1 MSILSACSGLND
13 CELVLSSC
21 LQREQIIGRVPLT
34 VEDIERLGELIR
46 QQLRGDWS
54 TTVLVAQQTPIC
66 LAFFLV
72 FTGIFDY
79 EEGNYWSGVE
89 RRLQVEL
96 EPAWKAFWGQTFL
109 RILRRQ
115 GIAVPVIKDSL
126 TYVTPILLQGGIP
139 VNCLENF
146 LQRALV
152 PLIKRNIVER
162 QEVYQEISL
171 FRQREQ
177 RRQEIAAKAAKL
189 KKKQF
194 HTNIKLKSAKKLQAL
209 REEIER
215 TEKSLDLISLVPGL
229 NPESLQEYYSL
240 VNQCELAANQFG
252 FWQIASSVA
261 ERTLN
266 NLRLQHSKLSR
277 VYEQTEILYSA
288 VDALREQKARLEDEQ
303 AQEKYLLDQC
313 YYLAGLIWG
322 QDAVFP
328 ELSSITQLDIEH
340 IRKALQRYNSCRLR
354 YGRSL
359 LELSLA
365 LAILSYSNKS
375 MAQHALTCQQL
386 LESEMAAVGFQPS
399 VLVHYDSPKESPA
412 VQAVPL
418 TPQQRLRKS
427 WQNYQ
432 EHQGQLAAA
441 KSQLR
446 QALAPFPMPARES
459 ALGIDSWLYLLE
471 ELQKKYQQVQDQQ
484 RAIQD
489 LGCHIA
495 GTEAQLNNQV
505 TDLLQGFSLL
515 PGDDCL
521 QSLEQ
526 LQAYVTRE
534 LENLADQQEQAAVR
548 CLRYQ
553 VISILCKRKQMML
566 TKELTAVTGL
576 LEIMG
581 NGDAQAGLELLRE
594 YIRLEQKL
602 EHLRRQ
608 RDQMSAAEGLPWD
621 ALDEQM
627 TVWEKELEEGQQL
640 LAKYQRLLDQPG
652 IFTGLDEPV
661 ARFLLYGGEWAQD
674 WVAESVNL
682 VIACQ
687 GNDCARE
694 TESSVLPNW
703 AREQLQEL
711 IEQLNGDFLAESS
724 QEPIAAPIA
733 REYSRAP
740 HLELNFLEG
749 RLEMIFSRQAYHIER
764 DVLPGTA
771 ALIIT
776 GGDEN
781 ALLYKHTIRLYKS
794 LDQEGWLE
802 TRPLAV
808 PITEVYP
815 CYRVQILIED
825 VLQREWIVETGLRFY
840 PALVFNE
847 AGLLLAR
854 PELPRS
860 RLWLLLQ
867 HGTTLHTEIP
877 ILAEEPVPQIDPGAI
892 MFLIDPVNASTSEI
906 VLLDNEG
913 HHYALPFREVPQVKL
928 RGGQIKPGIWINGN
942 PLYVK
947 LPEGITLPLAGTEP
961 EDWEVGIRRLNSGY
975 ENINL
980 SEIEFAR
987 KANDV
992 YIPLASLFTAEPSGW
1007 YRLRLRGPGWSEYV
1021 ISFAIF
1027 PELDWEYEK
1036 KLYWPEMPADEM
1048 TGLTFMAPIDHRFTP
1063 FPPACLRQVEDDVY
1077 EIDFPASA
1085 EGLQGELFDNHVQL
1099 PVKLEIPRVKWRL
1112 HKLEDGEEWSSQV
1125 GEYWLIDWIGAQ
1137 RISLQ
1142 VYVPLSSAKSV
1153 ALQID
1158 GVPRGHPVPLKD
1170 YHAEFDLLPW
1180 FDSLSQGAAAKN
1192 IGIVAYNQ
1200 RRQAIDAGLLFTIH
1214 CQWEVQNFQ
1223 ISEKSDGKLLLTWQE
1238 KRPAADRVV
1247 NIWRLDQAWLSPQ
1260 EFPIPD
1266 GQFELEIDGAEL
1278 SGGYYRLLF
1287 TQEDP
1292 WDAGPAKQFPAEPQ
1306 GNCYD
1311 CSIRGKTPVVQ
1322 GLLQDYS
1329 NRGLNIVGW
1338 LSHPEAAAR
1347 VWIILLGTRAG
1358 EVTYQVNRLTC
1369 KHGQICLNLFYPSSH
1384 QVFKEEEYIDEKYH
1398 WIGIWPRHRE
1408 ATPSFYLLP
1417 GAAPIEYT
1425 YTPLA
1430 FPNDL
1435 PAELLCFSV
1444 AGLIEKRYPIVLPLP
1459 EQYSA
1464 TILKALKNGQE
1475 CRFTLPKGHQLTIKR
1490 REGLVDLR
1498 VAHAVVCSQPGCP
1511 RQGEF
1516 CLDIDHWLSNHRSC
1530 KCLRVVRDVDARLVW
1545 SLKSYALARMYPQR
1559 FQLDRPFLPLIRQFT
1574 AGEWSRLQ
1582 INGSPAW
1589 EKVAELL
1596 WECEK
1601 NMVATVWGGK

>member
-1 MSILSACSGLND
+1 L
-13 CELVLSSC
+13 E
-21 LQREQIIGRVPLT
+21 REQFIGRVPLT
-34 VEDIERLGELIR
+34 AEDIGRLGELIR
-46 QQLRGDWS
+46 QKLRGDWS
-54 TTVLVAQQTPIC
+54 TTVLVAQQTPLC

-89 RRLQVEL
+89 RRLQIEL
-96 EPAWKAFWGQTFL
+96 EPTWKSFWGQSFL
-109 RILRRQ
+109 SVLRRQ
-115 GIAVPVIKDSL
+115 GIDMPVIKDSL
-126 TYVTPILLQGGIP
+126 RYVTPILLQGGIP
-139 VNCLENF
+139 INCLENF
-146 LQRALV
+146 LHRVLL
-152 PLIKRNIVER
+152 PLIKRNIVES
-162 QEVYQEISL
+162 QEVHQEINL
-171 FRQREQ
+171 FRQREK
-177 RRQEIAAKAAKL
+177 RRQEAAAEIVRL

-194 HTNIKLKSAKKLQAL
+194 SINRKLKSIKKLQVL
-209 REEIER
+209 KEEIEC
-215 TEKSLDLISLVPGL
+215 TEKSLGLVSFDPGL
-229 NPESLQEYYSL
+229 DSKLLQEYYGL
-240 VNQCELAANQFG
+240 INQWDYLTNQINY
-252 FWQIASSVA
+252 WQSAIEK
-261 ERTLN
+261 ERN
-266 NLRLQHSKLSR
+266 NLNELQSQQIKLCSA
-277 VYEQTEILYSA
+277 YEQT
-288 VDALREQKARLEDEQ
+288 DALQNSFADLHKQKERLKDEHD
-303 AQEKYLLDQC
+303 QERYLLEQC
-313 YYLAGLIWG
+313 LSLAGLVWG
-322 QDAVFP
+322 QDVDLQ
-328 ELSSITQLDIEH
+328 ELMSINLLDIGQ
-340 IRKALQRYNSCRLR
+340 IREALQRYKFCRLE
-354 YGRSL
+354 YGRCL

-365 LAILSYSNKS
+365 LAILSYTNRN
-375 MAQHALTCQQL
+375 MAQHVFTCQQL
-386 LESEMAAVGFQPS
+386 LETEMAAVGFKPS
-399 VLVHYDSPKESPA
+399 VLVHHVLTKQSKV
-412 VQAVPL
+412 VQAVQL

-432 EHQGQLAAA
+432 QCQGQLQAA
-441 KSQLR
+441 KNQLG
-446 QALAPFPMPARES
+446 QALSPFPLPVKETVF
-459 ALGIDSWLYLLE
+459 LTDSWIDVLE
-471 ELQKKYQQVQDQQ
+471 ELNIKCQQAHLQQ
-484 RAIQD
+484 QAIQS
-489 LGCHIA
+489 LSCHIA
-495 GTEAQLNNQV
+495 ETEAQLKGKV
-505 TDLLQGFSLL
+505 MDLLKEFSLL
-515 PGDDCL
+515 PGKDYL
-521 QSLEQ
+521 QSLMQ
-526 LQAYVTRE
+526 LKEHLTHE
-534 LENLADQQEQAAVR
+534 LENLAGQQEQAAVR

-1048 TGLTFMAPIDHRFTP
+1048 TGLTFMASIDHRFTP

-1238 KRPAADRVV
+1238 KRLAADRVV

-1266 GQFELEIDGAEL
+1266 GQFELEIDGAES

-1425 YTPLA
+1425 YTPAA

-1601 NMVATVWGGK
+1601 TMVATVWGGK